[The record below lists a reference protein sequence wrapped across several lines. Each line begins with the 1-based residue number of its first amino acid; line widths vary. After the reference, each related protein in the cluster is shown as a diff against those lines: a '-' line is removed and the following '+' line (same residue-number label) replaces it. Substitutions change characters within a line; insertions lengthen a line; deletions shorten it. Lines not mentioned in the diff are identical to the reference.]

1 MDAVY
6 NLIATLGVAIIS
18 LIGIFVQTKSKEKQD
33 SISQKLDLLRKE
45 SKVGDTA
52 LNNKLDKNRI
62 KTLRMWLITELTKI
76 RDESYTLNEEQKRL
90 IHEVKD
96 EYNGL
101 GGDSYVDDMFEDC
114 KKKNLI

>member
-1 MDAVY
+1 
-6 NLIATLGVAIIS
+6 
-18 LIGIFVQTKSKEKQD
+18 
-33 SISQKLDLLRKE
+33 
-45 SKVGDTA
+45 
-52 LNNKLDKNRI
+52 
-62 KTLRMWLITELTKI
+62 MWLITELTKI
-76 RDESYTLNEEQKRL
+76 RDESYIPNEEQKRL